1 MIREGS
7 AVKHDGRAEGIERAS
22 ETGLP
27 EAMAD
32 QGQTLPLLGL
42 LGREAAPVQRLN
54 AEQWKKVG

>member
-1 MIREGS
+1 MIREGTS
-7 AVKHDGRAEGIERAS
+7 VKLDGRADRIERAA

-42 LGREAAPVQRLN
+42 LGRETAPMQGLN
-54 AEQWKKVG
+54 AEQWKEVG